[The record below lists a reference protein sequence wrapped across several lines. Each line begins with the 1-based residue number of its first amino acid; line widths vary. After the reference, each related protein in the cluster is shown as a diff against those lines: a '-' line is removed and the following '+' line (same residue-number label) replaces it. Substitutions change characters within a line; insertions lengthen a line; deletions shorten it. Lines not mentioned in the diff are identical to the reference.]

1 LPVTTMICDSGMRD
15 LDMKAI
21 AGTVSGNAF
30 STAAFNIESVGDE
43 DGGETELP
51 AVVKSR
57 YDLGP
62 QPATL

>member
-1 LPVTTMICDSGMRD
+1 
-15 LDMKAI
+15 MKAI

-43 DGGETELP
+43 DGGENELP

-57 YDLGP
+57 YDLRP
-62 QPATL
+62 QPAAL